1 MCIIR
6 NFKPT
11 DMFSVVKIASKTLT
25 EQYNPSLFNYF
36 YETYPQG
43 FIIAEKNHKII
54 GFIAGLQTNL
64 NTVRISMIS
73 VIENE
78 RRQKIGTSL
87 LNQFIN
93 NIESKGI
100 KNIELEVNTKNI
112 PAIDFYKKFGF
123 KIKEKLT
130 LFYQNGDD
138 AYIMKKTFNYG

>member
-1 MCIIR
+1 
-6 NFKPT
+6 
-11 DMFSVVKIASKTLT
+11 MFSVVKIASKTLT